1 MGDTNIKIELQELLA
16 KENDLN
22 VLEAIRSILIRTNLD
37 PVLKAKLSLRALN
50 AEQNIQEEKVFN
62 RKDVEQRINSK
73 FGV

>member
-50 AEQNIQEEKVFN
+50 AERNIQEGKVFN